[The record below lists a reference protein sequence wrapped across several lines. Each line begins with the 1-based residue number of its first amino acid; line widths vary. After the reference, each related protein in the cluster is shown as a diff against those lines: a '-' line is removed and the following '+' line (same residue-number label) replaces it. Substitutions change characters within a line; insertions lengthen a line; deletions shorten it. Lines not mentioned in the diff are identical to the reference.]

1 MNNELVPLKVK
12 ENKKKYKI
20 KFENI
25 NNRSLKDLLDKN
37 VKYSIIDVTFP
48 INNRV
53 NETFNSE
60 FLQCICRK

>member
-12 ENKKKYKI
+12 ENKKRYKI

-53 NETFNSE
+53 NEIFNSE
-60 FLQCICRK
+60 FLKCICRK